1 MSDEQA
7 ITAEI
12 LRQVE
17 ARGGGKSICP
27 SEVARGLAPQAWRP
41 LMGAVRRAAIKL
53 SQAGRLDV
61 LRKGRVVSAGDIRG
75 VIRLRV
81 RSDAPVDDAS
91 EESG

>member
-17 ARGGGKSICP
+17 ARGEGKSICP
-27 SEVARGLAPQAWRP
+27 SEVARGLAPEAWRP
-41 LMGAVRRAAIKL
+41 LMSAVRRAAIKL
-53 SQAGRLDV
+53 SQAGRLDI
-61 LRKGRVVSAGDIRG
+61 LRKGHVVPAGEVRG

-81 RSDAPVDDAS
+81 HSSVPG
-91 EESG
+91 SGEPD